1 MEPIPE
7 ITAEELKQ
15 RLENG
20 EKLEVVDVR
29 EEEEVAGGKIPQARH
44 IVMGTIPEH
53 LDQFDKEKEY
63 IFVCRSGRRSENVCY
78 YMRDQGFKVRNMTG
92 GMLDW
97 TGETE

>member
-29 EEEEVAGGKIPQARH
+29 EEEEVAGGKIPQAKH